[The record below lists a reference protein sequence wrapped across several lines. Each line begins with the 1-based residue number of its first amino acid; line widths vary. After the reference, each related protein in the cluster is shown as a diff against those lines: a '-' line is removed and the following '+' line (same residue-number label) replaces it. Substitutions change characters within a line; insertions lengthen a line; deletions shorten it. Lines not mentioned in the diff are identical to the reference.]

1 MLYREATNIG
11 TACTLAR
18 REKGRSAEVVWKIV
32 EADDGNLSADDL
44 LVLSVL
50 LADAIRRHE
59 RRSLGHALRERE
71 IWEKLQPALRTARGW
86 TRRDDGNAVRAR
98 EGSGRRAR

>member
-1 MLYREATNIG
+1 M
-11 TACTLAR
+11 
-18 REKGRSAEVVWKIV
+18 WKFV

-59 RRSLGHALRERE
+59 RRSPGNAARERD
-71 IWEKLQPALRTARGW
+71 IWEKLQPVLRTARGW
-86 TRRDDGNAVRAR
+86 TRREDGDAARASGD
-98 EGSGRRAR
+98 GSRTSAR